1 MVCVMRLIRSL
12 LRIEPNSG
20 FERWWKTWDNAAVR
34 GSAIADV
41 IKVWVWAVGSLVLG
55 LWLTPFAFNGGK
67 ALSELSATKDFN
79 GMVNKLAAW
88 SGAAGLE
95 DFFKFCWPLTALLLL
110 FPLIEWLRLGN
121 DRVAGNPWG
130 IRLPHHAVAGATSG
144 QAIES
149 NPRGPLYGLAG
160 FVIAFGCFVLIG
172 AAMVKAGSF
181 VKNQGVAS
189 LREGIWFDMGLVL
202 VVALLVEIFFRRV
215 ILGIFL
221 RAMKP
226 SSAIGLAALMF
237 AGIPFILSGF
247 DNASRVDGET
257 LSAFQLTAILF
268 GGGDLLSRFI
278 VVFFPWFAF
287 GFVLGWA
294 RWRTASVWLSSGLL
308 TGWLLVDRLFAKATQ
323 AVEIPDRVAAYFVAE
338 SVQNGIIPLLG
349 VVVVGGLVHVITHG
363 YPFKRNAEAGD

>member
-1 MVCVMRLIRSL
+1 M
-12 LRIEPNSG
+12 
-20 FERWWKTWDNAAVR
+20 R
-34 GSAIADV
+34 GSAVADV

-67 ALSELSATKDFN
+67 ALSELSVSKDFN
-79 GMVNKLAAW
+79 GGINKIAAW

-95 DFFKFCWPLTALLLL
+95 DFFKFCWPLSALILL

-121 DRVAGNPWG
+121 DMVTGNPWKV
-130 IRLPHHAVAGATSG
+130 RLPHHASADHSSG
-144 QAIES
+144 QAIEV
-149 NPRGPLYGLAG
+149 NPRGALHGFAG
-160 FVIAFGCFVLIG
+160 FIIAFGSFILIG
-172 AAMVKAGSF
+172 VAMVEAGSF
-181 VKNQGVAS
+181 VRNGSAAS
-189 LREGIWFDMGLVL
+189 LKEGIWLDMGLVL
-202 VVALLVEIFFRRV
+202 AVALSVEIFFRRV

-221 RAMKP
+221 RAMRP
-226 SSAIGLAALMF
+226 SFAIGLAAVMF

-247 DNASRVDGET
+247 GNASGVDGET

-268 GGGDLLSRFI
+268 GGGDLLTRFI
-278 VVFFPWFAF
+278 VVFSPWFAF

-308 TGWLLVDRLFAKATQ
+308 TGWLLVDRLFSKATQ
-323 AVEIPDRVAAYFVAE
+323 AVEIPDRIAGYFATE
-338 SVQNGIIPLLG
+338 SVHNGIIPLLG

>member
-1 MVCVMRLIRSL
+1 MVLIFRV
-12 LRIEPNSG
+12 PNSG
-20 FERWWKTWDNAAVR
+20 FERRGKTWDKNGVR
-34 GSAIADV
+34 GSAVADV

-55 LWLTPFAFNGGK
+55 LLLTPVAFNGGK

-79 GMVNKLAAW
+79 GLVNKLAAW

-121 DRVAGNPWG
+121 DRMAGKPWA
-130 IRLPHHAVAGATSG
+130 IRLPHQAGADHTTG
-144 QAIES
+144 QPIKA
-149 NPRGPLYGLAG
+149 NPRGPLYGMVG
-160 FVIAFGCFVLIG
+160 FSVAFGCFLLIG
-172 AAMVKAGSF
+172 VALIRGGSF
-181 VKNQGVAS
+181 VKNQS
-189 LREGIWFDMGLVL
+189 TPPLSEGIWFDMAVALT
-202 VVALLVEIFFRRV
+202 VALLVEIFFRRV

-226 SSAIGLAALMF
+226 WFAIALAALMF

-247 DNASRVDGET
+247 DSATGVDGET

-268 GGGDLLSRFI
+268 GGGDLFTRLT

-294 RWRTASVWLSSGLL
+294 RWRTASVWLSTGLL
-308 TGWLLVDRLFAKATQ
+308 TGWILVDRLFSKATE
-323 AVEIPDRVAAYFVAE
+323 AVGIPDRMAGYFAAE
-338 SVQNGIIPLLG
+338 SIHNGIIPLLG
-349 VVVVGGLVHVITHG
+349 VVVIGGLVHVITYG
-363 YPFKRNAEAGD
+363 NPFKRSAETGD